1 MKLKETI
8 MITIVALAFLLIT
21 GVAKSDEKSIT
32 PQEFVETVTS
42 VPGKVG
48 NHVKNEWQDIKE
60 YQSKSWAETKTR
72 WPWNVLLKGKDD
84 TQN

>member
-1 MKLKETI
+1 MKLKETL

-32 PQEFVETVTS
+32 PQEFVETVAS

-48 NHVKNEWQDIKE
+48 NHVENEWQDIKE
-60 YQSKSWAETKTR
+60 YQTKVWSEAKNQ
-72 WPWNVLLKGKDD
+72 WPWNVIFKGKD
-84 TQN
+84 NE

>member
-8 MITIVALAFLLIT
+8 MIAVGALAFMLIT
-21 GVAKSDEKSIT
+21 GIAKSDEKTYT
-32 PQEFVETVTS
+32 PQETIEAFAS
-42 VPGKVG
+42 VPGKVS
-48 NHVKNEWQDIKE
+48 NHVKNEWQDIKV
-60 YQSKSWAETKTR
+60 YQAKSWAEAKTK